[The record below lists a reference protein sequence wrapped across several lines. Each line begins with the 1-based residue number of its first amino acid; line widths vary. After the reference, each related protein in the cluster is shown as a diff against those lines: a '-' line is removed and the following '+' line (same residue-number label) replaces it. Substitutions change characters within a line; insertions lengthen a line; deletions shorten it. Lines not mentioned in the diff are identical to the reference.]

1 MEEKSKGYEES
12 INTLDKINK
21 LTNEEIVVVAKEL
34 LRTITLDRKQ
44 IEDRYIITRKEFA
57 DEVMKT
63 IMNPKY
69 NPSKKKKDEDRAS
82 LILKY
87 IAYIKEES
95 KLDYNRRLLQ
105 MIK

>member
-1 MEEKSKGYEES
+1 MEKRNKGYEEALKK
-12 INTLDKINK
+12 LDKIK
-21 LTNEEIVVVAKEL
+21 SMTDEEAVTVAKEL

-44 IEDRYIITRKEFA
+44 IEDRYIITRNEFTDIIRKTVMNDDYKPTAREKEN
-57 DEVMKT
+57 DIST
-63 IMNPKY
+63 IM
-69 NPSKKKKDEDRAS
+69 
-82 LILKY
+82 LKY